1 MKRFLIALIAG
12 AISVASAAATYVP
25 VQLLNPLGSTSGQA
39 IVSTGASSS
48 PAWSSIVDSVVA
60 GSGVAVSGA
69 TGNVTVSVAT
79 NGVGLGQIAQ
89 QAANSVLAN
98 ATSSTGNVTAFTMP
112 ICSSSANAL
121 QWASGSGF
129 ACNSSINAAS
139 LGGTAAASYA
149 LLASPSLTGTP
160 TAPTATT
167 GTNTTQLATTAFVNS
182 SITAATGRLLNV
194 QVFSTPGSYTYT
206 QTTGTTRVLVRVQ
219 GAGGGGGGCS
229 PTSSSQASVGG
240 PGAAGGYS
248 ESYITSGY
256 NGVTVTV
263 GAAGT
268 AGAVSSNGGNGGGSS
283 FGSLVTANG
292 GSGGAAG
299 AASSAP
305 YSVAGS
311 AGGSAS
317 GGSLLNVSGGGS
329 SPTAVASTAIVSS
342 LPGTYSPLGAGATA
356 RVTTTTVAGTAATGY
371 GAGGSGCANAA
382 SQASGNTG
390 GAGSGGIVAVYE
402 LN

>member
-12 AISVASAAATYVP
+12 AISVASTAATYVP
-25 VQLLNPLGSTSGQA
+25 VQLLNPIGSTSGQA

-79 NGVGLGQIAQ
+79 NGVALGQIAQ
-89 QAANSVLAN
+89 QSANSVLAN

-112 ICSSSANAL
+112 SCSSSANAL

-167 GTNTTQLATTAFVNS
+167 GTNTSQLATTAFVNG
-182 SITAATGRLLNV
+182 SIAAATGRLLNI
-194 QVFSTPGSYTYT
+194 QVFSSSGTYT
-206 QTTGTTRVLVRVQ
+206 PTAGTTHALVRVQ
-219 GAGGGGGGCS
+219 APGGGSGGTSTTTSSTISIGGAGSAGSYAEAWWSS
-229 PTSSSQASVGG
+229 PTSQ
-240 PGAAGGYS
+240 
-248 ESYITSGY
+248 
-256 NGVTVTV
+256 TVTIGNV

-268 AGAVSSNGGNGGGSS
+268 AAAAGGTGGTTSVGSIISCPGGVGGS
-283 FGSLVTANG
+283 
-292 GSGGAAG
+292 AG
-299 AASSAP
+299 AANTPPFMVAP
-305 YSVAGS
+305 AASPSPCTISGATAILSIGGGRGQFGTAISTAVANVATGGVGYLGAGNYGTPSGYGSGAGS
-311 AGGSAS
+311 ASIATSSTGAS
-317 GGSLLNVSGGGS
+317 GFAS
-329 SPTAVASTAIVSS
+329 SPGIAII
-342 LPGTYSPLGAGATA
+342 LDY
-356 RVTTTTVAGTAATGY
+356 
-371 GAGGSGCANAA
+371 
-382 SQASGNTG
+382 Q
-390 GAGSGGIVAVYE
+390 
-402 LN
+402 